1 MQPSDGVCRWIG
13 HLSALTRPKGGGGEG
28 RQPAAGPRPL
38 PERWTD
44 GRDDTD
50 SDFKPPAPPRGGTI
64 PHPEREVVMGRIV
77 ALATLGAIGLGALGL
92 GALASTG
99 AGGLVT
105 AVTGALRAPAPAP
118 AVIQAG
124 GPPRRVVSLNLCTDQ
139 LAVLLLPR
147 ERIAGLTFLA
157 DDPDLST
164 VADRVAGIPLVQGQA
179 EEVLALRPDLVLA
192 GIYTTRPTVALLK
205 ARGIPVIELGLT
217 DGFDSI
223 RAETRRLAAALGV
236 PERAEELLA
245 DMDAALAAAA
255 PAMDAGGDPA
265 AGSNPSALT
274 FAPGGFTAGA
284 GTLSD
289 AVMRAAG
296 LTNYAAAKGMNGYG
310 YLSVETVAADPP
322 DLLIASAQPKDYPS
336 LQDRMLGH
344 PALARAVPA
353 GARPRIPGSL
363 WACGGPFTAE
373 AVTRLAA
380 ARTGLTARDRLAG
393 AEP

>member
-1 MQPSDGVCRWIG
+1 
-13 HLSALTRPKGGGGEG
+13 
-28 RQPAAGPRPL
+28 
-38 PERWTD
+38 
-44 GRDDTD
+44 
-50 SDFKPPAPPRGGTI
+50 
-64 PHPEREVVMGRIV
+64 MGRIA
-77 ALATLGAIGLGALGL
+77 ALATVGAIGLGAL
-92 GALASTG
+92 ALALLAPTG

-105 AVTGALRAPAPAP
+105 AVTGALRAPAPTP
-118 AVIQAG
+118 AAVPPG

-157 DDPDLST
+157 EDPDLST

-245 DMDAALAAAA
+245 EMDAALAAAA
-255 PAMDAGGDPA
+255 PTPESGAGPA
-265 AGSNPSALT
+265 NPTALT

-353 GARPRIPGSL
+353 AARPRIPGSL

-380 ARTGLTARDRLAG
+380 ARASLTTPDRLAG
-393 AEP
+393 VAAGAAP